1 MTHLILTHSILRWI
15 ILPLLLLSIIF
26 AYKNK
31 KSPSLNNKIIYL
43 LTLIFTHTQML
54 LGFILYYKSNLV
66 QFKSETMSNKIFRF
80 FTVEHSLGMIIAII
94 LITIGYSKFKK
105 EKNHNKIFVYY
116 LIATILIFVSIPWPF
131 RNLDTSWI

>member
-31 KSPSLNNKIIYL
+31 NSSSLNNKIIYL

-54 LGFILYYKSNLV
+54 LGFILYYKSDLV

-116 LIATILIFVSIPWPF
+116 LIATILILVSIPWVF
-131 RNLDTSWI
+131 RNLATSWI

>member
-31 KSPSLNNKIIYL
+31 KSSSLNNKIIYL

-54 LGFILYYKSNLV
+54 LGFILYYKSDLV

-105 EKNHNKIFVYY
+105 EKNHNKILVYY
-116 LIATILIFVSIPWPF
+116 LIATILILVSIPWVF
-131 RNLDTSWI
+131 RNLATSWI

>member
-31 KSPSLNNKIIYL
+31 NNPSLNNKIIYL

-54 LGFILYYKSNLV
+54 LGLILYYKSDLV

-116 LIATILIFVSIPWPF
+116 LIATILILVSIPWVF
-131 RNLDTSWI
+131 RNLATSWI

>member
-66 QFKSETMSNKIFRF
+66 QFKSETMSNKILRF

-105 EKNHNKIFVYY
+105 EKNHNKIFAFF
-116 LIATILIFVSIPWPF
+116 LIATIIIFVSIPWPF
-131 RNLDTSWI
+131 RNLATSWI

>member
-131 RNLDTSWI
+131 RNLATSWI

>member
-31 KSPSLNNKIIYL
+31 KSLSLNNKIIYL
-43 LTLIFTHTQML
+43 LTLIFAHTQML
-54 LGFILYYKSNLV
+54 LGFILYYKSTLV
-66 QFKSETMSNKIFRF
+66 QFKSETMSNKILRF

-131 RNLDTSWI
+131 RNLATSWI